1 MFHCSRGLDR
11 PTVSDCPWKL
21 APVTVS
27 PLAGAESLS
36 RGWMRRVAGLRFVFV
51 TAT

>member
-1 MFHCSRGLDR
+1 MFNCSRGLDR
-11 PTVSDCPWKL
+11 PTVPDCPWKL

-27 PLAGAESLS
+27 PPAGAESLS
-36 RGWMRRVAGLRFVFV
+36 RRWLRRMAGLRFVFV